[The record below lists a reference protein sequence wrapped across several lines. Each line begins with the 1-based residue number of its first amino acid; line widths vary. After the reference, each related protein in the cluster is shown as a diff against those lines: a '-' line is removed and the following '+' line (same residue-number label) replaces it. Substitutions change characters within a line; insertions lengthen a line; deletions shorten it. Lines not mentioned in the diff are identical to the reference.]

1 MLKDVRPGHAGLG
14 GTNSWNKKADTED
27 FLRGDVMARV
37 RAHGDGEYRDWNL
50 IGIIVVNNYD
60 QLTSLRVLG
69 DEFRGDHLESI
80 TNNSVSD

>member
-1 MLKDVRPGHAGLG
+1 MGRIRK
-14 GTNSWNKKADTED
+14 
-27 FLRGDVMARV
+27 
-37 RAHGDGEYRDWNL
+37 HGDEEYRYSNL